1 MNSFKWIEAK
11 SYNDMSRLGAEL
23 FIQQLQEKPA
33 SVLGLATG
41 GTPEGLYEEL
51 VRNYNDGKITFEQAV
66 TFNLDEYVG
75 VPVTNKGSYHYYM
88 DEQLF
93 QHVNMQ
99 SNNINIPNGNVTDL
113 NASAEAYEALIQE
126 AGGIDL
132 QLLGIGVNGHIGFN
146 EPSTS
151 FTSTTHI
158 VELTSSTREAN
169 QIYFEQPKDVPT
181 HAITMGIQTIVQA
194 KKIVVL
200 ISGASKQEAYDRL
213 RSGDISEDFPASAL
227 HMHSDVTVIFTDIRN
242 TQFSQE

>member
-1 MNSFKWIEAK
+1 
-11 SYNDMSRLGAEL
+11 MSRLGAEL

>member
-1 MNSFKWIEAK
+1 MLSCLFS
-11 SYNDMSRLGAEL
+11 SYKKN
-23 FIQQLQEKPA
+23 QP

-194 KKIVVL
+194 KKL
-200 ISGASKQEAYDRL
+200 
-213 RSGDISEDFPASAL
+213 
-227 HMHSDVTVIFTDIRN
+227 
-242 TQFSQE
+242 